1 MFVVFLRK
9 RITKHTNG
17 FAYATQ
23 TFHGDVWQEAQA
35 VIEVEER
42 WDLIADAAAIAQAE
56 RSRMRLADGLMN
68 TRTPV
73 LLSCMGGVVVTGCVR
88 EVGTDVIVVQE
99 LDAEVTAFRLQSVLR
114 IDGVIHSLRVEVCP
128 ESTTLPLTMT
138 SWLRSHISEAIQC
151 HMIDGWAIRGELEE
165 VGEDFITVRSDGDRV
180 ISLMTQGISVIRSR
194 DNCA

>member
-9 RITKHTNG
+9 RITKHTKG
-17 FAYATQ
+17 FAYAIQ

-42 WDLIADAAAIAQAE
+42 WGLIADASAIAQAE

-68 TRTPV
+68 TRTPIV
-73 LLSCMGGVVVTGCVR
+73 LSCICGVVMTGFIR

-99 LDAEVTAFRLQSVLR
+99 LDAEDVAVRLQSVLR
-114 IDGVIHSLRVEVCP
+114 IEGLIHSLRVEGCP
-128 ESTTLPLTMT
+128 ESTTAPFTMT
-138 SWLRSHISEAIQC
+138 SWLRTRTHETIQC
-151 HMIDGWAIRGELEE
+151 QMIDSWSIRGRVEE
-165 VGEDFITVRSDGDRV
+165 VGEDFISIRSDDNRR
-180 ISLMTQGISVIRSR
+180 ISLVTQHISVIRSR

>member
-9 RITKHTNG
+9 RITKHTTG

-42 WDLIADAAAIAQAE
+42 WGLIADAAAIAQAE
-56 RSRMRLADGLMN
+56 RSRMKLAESVMN

-73 LLSCMGGVVVTGCVR
+73 LLSCVGGVVVTGLIQ
-88 EVGTDVIVVQE
+88 EVGTDVIVIQE
-99 LDAEVTAFRLQSVLR
+99 FHAEDAAVRLQSVLR
-114 IDGVIHSLRVEVCP
+114 IEGVIHSLRVEECP
-128 ESTTLPLTMT
+128 EPTSAPLMMT
-138 SWLRSHISEAIQC
+138 GWLRSHISEAIQC

-165 VGEDFITVRSDGDRV
+165 VGEDFLTVRSDDDRQ
-180 ISLMTQGISVIRSR
+180 ISLVTQHISVIRSL
-194 DNCA
+194 NN